1 MQVKSAV
8 LVTLG
13 LSVAGVAVAAAPPI
27 AAFSFGTAFG
37 RLPKNVVPIDYSISI
52 TPNAQARTLT
62 GTEKIALQFRS
73 ATDTIVFNSLNE
85 TLRDVLLDGKPVKT
99 VVSNDE
105 QQLTTLTL
113 NSSAPMGR
121 HTLSF

>member
-8 LVTLG
+8 LVTIG
-13 LSVAGVAVAAAPPI
+13 LSVAGVAGAASPPI
-27 AAFSFGTAFG
+27 AAFSFDPAFG
-37 RLPKNVVPIDYSISI
+37 RLPKNVVPIDYSISV
-52 TPNAQARTLT
+52 TPNAEARALS

-99 VVSNDE
+99 FASNDE
-105 QQLTTLTL
+105 KQLTTLTL
-113 NSSAPMGR
+113 NTPAAVGR
-121 HTLSF
+121 HILTF